1 MSPLIRRRY
10 RNGKALQA
18 RQRPPRRGT
27 LKGCVHNVI
36 VVKPPD
42 SRFREAVF
50 ILRDDYFLNE
60 GVGEAELLR
69 QAREAARDYTYEALP
84 PTRVRV
90 PWALLLFTL
99 AAVLGTLKLLGVI

>member
-1 MSPLIRRRY
+1 MNPPIRRRF
-10 RNGKALQA
+10 RGRALLPG
-18 RQRPPRRGT
+18 QRAPRPGT

-84 PTRVRV
+84 PVRLRF
-90 PWALLLFTL
+90 PWGLLLFTL
-99 AAVLGTLKLLGVI
+99 SAALVTLKLLGVI